1 MESLFTGIALVLDP
15 SALMAIGIGTFL
27 GILIGAL
34 PGLGSVVAITIVLPF
49 TYSMA
54 QVPAVALLLAVY
66 AGSIYGG
73 SLSAI
78 LINSPGTPAA
88 AATALDGYAM
98 ARDGLAGEA
107 LGWATLASVVGG
119 LFSTLVLILLAPQLA
134 RFALRFGPVEIFALI
149 LFALTCIAAISRGN
163 LALGLAAGC
172 IGIFLSCVGSDPI
185 TGDLRFTFG
194 WFPLTAGFNLIA
206 VAVGIFALSE
216 IFVRA
221 LRPQQRRY
229 DVLSSGG
236 LVLPSWAE
244 VRPRL
249 RQFFKGSVLGTG
261 IGILPGTGAAAASFI
276 SYAEAKRSS
285 ANADRI
291 GEGEPDGLI
300 ASETANNAVTG
311 GALVPTLAL
320 GIPGDVV
327 TAVMLTTLLIQGIT
341 PGVRLMS
348 DNPDIVYAAFSAFF
362 IINLALL
369 PLGFVAAK
377 AFAHVLKVPAH
388 LLIPSIVILSL
399 VGAYGVRGNWFDLV
413 TAVAAGILGFA
424 LRIGH
429 VPLAPVLIGMVLG
442 PQLEISLRQGLIIE
456 DQQFSR
462 FFTGHPIALLFFTLT
477 ALALLI
483 PVLKRLH
490 DRILPHQ

>member
-1 MESLFTGIALVLDP
+1 MDSILAGIGLVLDP
-15 SALMAIGIGTFL
+15 AALIAIGIGTFL

-49 TYSMA
+49 TYSMG

-98 ARDGLAGEA
+98 ARKGHAGEA
-107 LGWATLASVVGG
+107 LGWGTLASVVGG
-119 LFSTLVLILLAPQLA
+119 LFSTIVLILLAPQLA
-134 RFALRFGPVEIFALI
+134 RFALKFGPVEIFALI

-163 LALGLAAGC
+163 LASGLAAGC

-216 IFVRA
+216 VFVRA
-221 LRPQQRRY
+221 LRPQERRY
-229 DVLSSGG
+229 DVLTTGG
-236 LVLPSWAE
+236 LVLPSWAA

-249 RQFFKGSVLGTG
+249 RQFLKGSVLGTG

-276 SYAEAKRSS
+276 SYAEAKRNSP
-285 ANADRI
+285 NADKI

-300 ASETANNAVTG
+300 AAETANNAVTG
-311 GALVPTLAL
+311 GALIPTLAL

-327 TAVMLTTLLIQGIT
+327 TAVMLSTLLIQGIT

-348 DNPDIVYAAFSAFF
+348 DNPEIIYAAFSAFF
-362 IINLALL
+362 LINLALL
-369 PLGFVAAK
+369 PFGSVAARV
-377 AFAHVLKVPAH
+377 FAHILKVPAA
-388 LLIPSIVILSL
+388 LLIPTIVILSL
-399 VGAYGVRGNWFDLV
+399 IGAYGVRGNWFDLV
-413 TAVAAGILGFA
+413 TALAAGIVGFA
-424 LRIGH
+424 LRLTN

-442 PQLEISLRQGLIIE
+442 PQLEIALRQGLIIE
-456 DQQFSR
+456 DQDFSR
-462 FFTGHPIALLFFTLT
+462 FFTGHPLALFFFAMT
-477 ALALLI
+477 ALALLG
-483 PVLKRLH
+483 PAFKRL
-490 DRILPHQ
+490 RA